1 MQTLDR
7 HIYVV
12 TGHYG
17 TGKSNIAVNLA
28 VKASQQ
34 GRETVLVDLDIVN
47 PFFRS
52 ADCKEMLQNAGI
64 RTIVPPFANTGAD
77 LPALSGQIDTVL
89 RQKELCVILDVGG
102 DDAGAAALG
111 RYAKFVAQE
120 TYEMLYVVQQKR
132 FLTVTASEM
141 AQVLAEI
148 EAASHLKATGI
159 INNTNLAWE
168 TTGEDIIDSFAC
180 VDALCAKTGLPL
192 FATTVRADLAEAVS
206 ADHPNQRITPIQIY
220 ITNPFETGGRS

>member
-7 HIYVV
+7 HVYIV

-28 VKASQQ
+28 VQAKRQ
-34 GRETVLVDLDIVN
+34 GRETILVDLDIVN

-52 ADCKEMLQNAGI
+52 ADCAKLLKDAGI

-77 LPALSGQIDTVL
+77 LPALSGQIDTAL
-89 RQKELCVILDVGG
+89 RQKETCVILDVGG

-111 RYAKFVAQE
+111 RYAGAVAADS
-120 TYEMLYVVQQKR
+120 YEMLYVVQQKR
-132 FLTVTASEM
+132 FLTVTAAEM
-141 AQVLAEI
+141 AQVLREI
-148 EAASHLKATGI
+148 ESASHLKATGI

-168 TTGEDIIDSFAC
+168 TTVKDITDSFSC
-180 VDALCAKTGLPL
+180 VDALCADTGLPL
-192 FATTVRADLAEAVS
+192 FATTVRDDLAEALA
-206 ADHPNQRITPIQIY
+206 ADHPDQRITPIQIY
-220 ITNPFETGGRS
+220 ISNPFETGGRS